1 MFVWELYVLQLGAKK
16 VVENRETYNCIDDF
30 KSTKQ
35 EISNKMPKT
44 LVKVVQHGGC
54 ELNNFAPALALI
66 ELLCYCV
73 VL

>member
-54 ELNNFAPALALI
+54 
-66 ELLCYCV
+66 
-73 VL
+73 